1 MITCHLVIPKFI
13 SVHGRDPCTPDVR
26 YPSLLFLSK
35 PAPPLVFPAA
45 APTFRCLGHKS
56 WGCLWFLTS
65 SDTPGMICQHV
76 LQRLLPGTYAEPH
89 PFSPGLLSRGPGP
102 VACLPDNLCV
112 FISFHLFSPLRLL
125 STRPSVWS
133 DPAVMDSGPLTL
145 LPETLQ
151 GSLLSWCESP
161 VLTVALGALPL

>member
-35 PAPPLVFPAA
+35 PAPPAVFPAA

-56 WGCLWFLTS
+56 RGRLWFLTS
-65 SDTPGMICQHV
+65 SDTPGMICQHICFRV
-76 LQRLLPGTYAEPH
+76 HMRNP
-89 PFSPGLLSRGPGP
+89 SPSHGAAVTWSRP
-102 VACLPDNLCV
+102 VACLPGSLCV
-112 FISFHLFSPLRLL
+112 FISFHLFAPLRLR